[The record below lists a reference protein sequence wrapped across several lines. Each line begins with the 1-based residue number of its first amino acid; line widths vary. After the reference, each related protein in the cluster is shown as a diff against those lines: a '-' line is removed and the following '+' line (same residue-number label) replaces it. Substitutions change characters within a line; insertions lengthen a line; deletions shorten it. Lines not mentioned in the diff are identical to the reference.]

1 MKPADDAASLGGNH
15 YAMSQHKCGLCRA
28 RHHEWADAA
37 WHATAACSAGHVL
50 DTDLCQD
57 CKDTL
62 EVQVQRCEQVTSA
75 GTGIRCGKLL
85 GYPEFTAV

>member
-1 MKPADDAASLGGNH
+1 
-15 YAMSQHKCGLCRA
+15 MSQPKCGRCRA
-28 RHHEWADAA
+28 RRHEWADAA

-50 DTDLCQD
+50 DTDLCQV

-62 EVQVQRCEQVTSA
+62 EVEVQRCEQV
-75 GTGIRCGKLL
+75 RCGQLL